1 MCYVFIELM
10 MASFSRQGIDV
21 ILPCEDQLI
30 LGINNGRLM
39 SKPVDKGR
47 RETKKGMVSFKT
59 MLQVAKNF

>member
-1 MCYVFIELM
+1 M

-30 LGINNGRLM
+30 LGINNERLM
-39 SKPVDKGR
+39 SKPVNKGR
-47 RETKKGMVSFKT
+47 RDKTKKGMVSLKT